1 LLELLDR
8 FAEAWNRHDLDA
20 LMSMMTDDSVFESSL
35 VLRRMDSGATE
46 GGGPRRV
53 RRITND
59 SGRLV
64 AEMEVADAQVGMIA
78 AESIRQPRHPDQ
90 RGAALARRHACPA
103 GAAATNALSAEVL
116 VTDLGNGGGDASG
129 FYSSAKRSTWRRE
142 RLSP

>member
-1 LLELLDR
+1 MLELLDR

-90 RGAALARRHACPA
+90 RGAAL
-103 GAAATNALSAEVL
+103 
-116 VTDLGNGGGDASG
+116 
-129 FYSSAKRSTWRRE
+129 RE
-142 RLSP
+142 GTLAQRGRLQRMLFQPRFQLRI